1 MKKPTTL
8 MDLILIATRI
18 AFNKFTRFDVAA
30 SANHCQAF
38 SILPHARVRF
48 TLRDRLN
55 TIAAVHHFSK
65 NHQITIIISI
75 SINRFSSSTPVGTNE

>member
-1 MKKPTTL
+1 MK
-8 MDLILIATRI
+8 LIFIATRI
-18 AFNKFTRFDVAA
+18 AFNKLTRFDVAA

-65 NHQITIIISI
+65 NHQITIIIISI
-75 SINRFSSSTPVGTNE
+75 SINRFSSSTPVGTNK